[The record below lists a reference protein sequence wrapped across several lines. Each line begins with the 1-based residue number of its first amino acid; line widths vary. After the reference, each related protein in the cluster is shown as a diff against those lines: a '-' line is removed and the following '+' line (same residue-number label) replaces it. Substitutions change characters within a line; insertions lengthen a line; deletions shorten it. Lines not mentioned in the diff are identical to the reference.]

1 MKERINTIKK
11 LMETEKATKGCV
23 ALYPDRIKE
32 MAVIAHKDS
41 KMSQAEF
48 SRQLEIAPQTLK
60 KWIDYI
66 GEIPNKRPGAKSPI
80 PKKES
85 NFKISMGETRESYL
99 AKKKLYNKSRFEKKI
114 IKSDSK
120 KVEIAVPKKEIA
132 EDIKVYLE
140 RSINKAIPVVRTR
153 GDFIPQKF
161 RDMQTEWL
169 SKNKPKQYVN
179 GILIED

>member
-1 MKERINTIKK
+1 MKERIDTIKR
-11 LMETEKATKGCV
+11 LMELEKATKGCV

-32 MAVIAHKDS
+32 MAVRAHKDS

-48 SRQLEIAPQTLK
+48 SRQIEIAPQTLK

-66 GEIPNKRPGAKSPI
+66 GEIPHKKPGAKSPI

-114 IKSDSK
+114 LKSDSK
-120 KVEIAVPKKEIA
+120 KVEIAVPKEETA

-153 GDFIPQKF
+153 GDFVPQKF
-161 RDMQTEWL
+161 RDMQDEWL
-169 SKNKPKQYVN
+169 SKNKPKRYAN
-179 GILIED
+179 GILLED